1 MAKEVSFEIKDK
13 DIAGRICKL
22 RIGEREIETPTIM
35 PVYSPIRPLITP
47 KELLETFGCR
57 ALMTNSYIILKN
69 PQLKEGILKRGIHEY
84 LDFEGIIATD
94 SGSYQLMEYGNVTVT
109 NKEIIEFQ
117 ENIGSD
123 IASFLDI
130 PSLPDAYK
138 PRAEE
143 QLEITLERAKEAI
156 DAKFLVNGGVQGST
170 HLDLREKAAKELGK
184 DFRLCAVGG
193 IVRLMEMYRFS
204 DLVEIISAVKRNLPA
219 STIVHAFGL
228 GHPMVFSLAVAM
240 GCDLFDSAAYALYAE
255 GMRYLT
261 PTGTMRL
268 EELSY
273 LPCSCPVCSK
283 HGMGIK
289 ELPQEEIIRELA
301 RHNLYVSMQE
311 INTIKQAIKENT
323 LWELVNMRCR
333 AHPQLYKGL
342 LTLLEQEYLAEYDP
356 ITKKSAFYYQ
366 GLESEKR
373 TEVINVKKRIAG
385 ILSNNKAEIAPFGLV
400 PWELSDIYP
409 FNSFRDEIEYAGCK
423 ISDLCKVRAIM
434 EYQFGIGAGELIPD
448 KVVIKKSKATRRI
461 RGIYEG
467 GELIAAVRASDHFII
482 PHERLAERLHEK
494 FPYPK
499 LRVKIDDE
507 AVEFVKDGK
516 SVFAKFVTDI
526 DPDLRAGDEI
536 LVVDKDDKLL
546 RTATL
551 VMAPKE
557 ALDFDRGVAA
567 ITR

>member
-1 MAKEVSFEIKDK
+1 MAKEVSFEIKYK
-13 DIAGRICKL
+13 DIAGRICRL
-22 RIGEREIETPTIM
+22 RIGERELETPTIM
-35 PVYSPIRPLITP
+35 PVYSPTRPLITP
-47 KELLETFGCR
+47 KELWETFGCR

-69 PQLKEGILKRGIHEY
+69 PQLKEEILKRGIHDF
-84 LDFEGIIATD
+84 LDFEGVVATD

-143 QLEITLERAKEAI
+143 QLEITLERAKEAL
-156 DAKFLVNGGVQGST
+156 DAKFLVNAGVQGST

-204 DLVEIISAVKRNLPA
+204 DLVEIISAVKRNIPA
-219 STIVHAFGL
+219 NRIVHAFGL

-268 EELSY
+268 EELNY

-289 ELPQEEIIRELA
+289 ELPQEEIVRELA

-311 INTIKQAIKENT
+311 INIIKQAIKENT

-366 GLESEKR
+366 GKESEKR

-385 ILSNNKAEIAPFGLV
+385 ILSNNKAEIAPFGPV

-409 FNSFRDEIEYAGCK
+409 FNSFRNEIEYTGCK

-448 KVVIKKSKATRRI
+448 KAVIKKSKATRRI

-482 PHERLAERLHEK
+482 PHEKLAERLHER

-507 AVEFVKDGK
+507 AVEFVKEGK

-551 VMAPKE
+551 VMSPKE